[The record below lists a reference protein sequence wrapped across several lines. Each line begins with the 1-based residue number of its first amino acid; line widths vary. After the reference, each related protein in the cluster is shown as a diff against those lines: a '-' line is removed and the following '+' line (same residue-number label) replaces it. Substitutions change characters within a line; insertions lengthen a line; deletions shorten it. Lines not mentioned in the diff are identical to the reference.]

1 MKIISTLSTNINF
14 NKPIINNIAAG
25 GLSSISPQ
33 TTNSLKTNTKT
44 INSNNINSGS
54 LIDGIKQVYQNIQN
68 YFNDNRSSL
77 GLGLAVAGLLG
88 SVAGVLLGGS
98 LGLIIKILD
107 VFATVFTAIDYT
119 FFVPSEMIESFHE
132 LNQMTKDFSFKTALN
147 MLLKLLPLFF
157 VGKWVFGHKFSKTPN
172 EFGNLQKVKESKIPL
187 IALAHI
193 PRAHIKN
200 LSGGITFLLSWYGR
214 TELCKYI
221 SGHLISKF
229 LPLKTANNP
238 LFGRFQ
244 QSLLFFMLAV
254 FPGWRPKDGEDDFM
268 IK

>member
-1 MKIISTLSTNINF
+1 MKIISTLRTNNSL
-14 NKPIINNIAAG
+14 NKPINNISA
-25 GLSSISPQ
+25 LSQIKA
-33 TTNSLKTNTKT
+33 TTKT
-44 INSNNINSGS
+44 LNSNNNTDDS
-54 LIDGIKQVYQNIQN
+54 LIDDIKKVYQNIKN

-77 GLGLAVAGLLG
+77 GLGLAVAGLIG
-88 SVAGVLLGGS
+88 SITGVLLGGS

-107 VFATVFTAIDYT
+107 AFATVFTAIDYT
-119 FFVPSEMIESFHE
+119 FFVPAEILESFHE
-132 LNQMTKDFSFKTALN
+132 LNQMTKDFSFKSALN
-147 MLLKLLPLFF
+147 ILLKLLPLFF
-157 VGKWVFGHKFSKTPN
+157 VGKWFFGHKFSKQPN
-172 EFGNLQKVKESKIPL
+172 EIGNLQKVKEGKIPL

-221 SGHLISKF
+221 SGHLISKIS
-229 LPLKTANNP
+229 PLKSVNHS

-254 FPGWRPKDGEDDFM
+254 FPGWRPKDGEDDFI